1 MMHCPSCGEDAA
13 VYVTVSCRGEDGEPM
28 RFPVCRNCD
37 YGINEHTE
45 EVCSCVRRCDA
56 TVIKMGEPAVCD
68 RPLDERGYCGHERSH
83 VDA

>member
-13 VYVTVSCRGEDGEPM
+13 AYVEPGCLDEDGEKM

-45 EVCSCVRRCDA
+45 GECSCA
-56 TVIKMGEPAVCD
+56 K
-68 RPLDERGYCGHERSH
+68 S
-83 VDA
+83 